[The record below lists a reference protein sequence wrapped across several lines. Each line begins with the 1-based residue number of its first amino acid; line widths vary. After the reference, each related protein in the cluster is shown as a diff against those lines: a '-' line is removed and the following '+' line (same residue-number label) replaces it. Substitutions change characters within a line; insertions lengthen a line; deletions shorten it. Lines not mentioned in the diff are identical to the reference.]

1 MLHIRSICLLALF
14 LLAACAESRTGD
26 NNEEDALAGDTAH
39 LDAMTREHAADAPVA
54 NASTMEPAQEVVA
67 EEVVYGTADGQP
79 LRGYLARPQDAASG
93 SLPGVVVI
101 HEWWGLNDN
110 IRMMTRRL
118 AGEGYVALAV
128 DMYGGQTAATPEE
141 ARNLMQT
148 VMGNRGA
155 GLANLHAAADYL
167 QEERNAEGIGVIG
180 WCFGG
185 GWSLQSGLGM
195 PEMIDAAVM
204 YYGQPVTDRER
215 LAQLDAPLLGL
226 FGAEDQGIP
235 LAEVRQMEQTL
246 ADLGKDATI
255 RVYEGAN
262 HAFANPSG
270 ERYDAAAAEDA
281 WERTVAF
288 FAEHLKGAAR

>member
-1 MLHIRSICLLALF
+1 MLRIRFICLLALF
-14 LLAACAESRTGD
+14 LLPGCAGSQTEEADDVDAAMR
-26 NNEEDALAGDTAH
+26 DTAH
-39 LDAMTREHAADAPVA
+39 LDAMAREHATDAPVA
-54 NASTMEPAQEVVA
+54 NASAMEPAQEVVA
-67 EEVVYGTADGQP
+67 EEVVYGTVDGQP
-79 LRGYLARPQDAASG
+79 LRGYLARPEGAAPGTLS
-93 SLPGVVVI
+93 GVVVI

-128 DMYGGQTAATPEE
+128 DMYGGQVAEDPQQ
-141 ARNLMQT
+141 ARNLVQT
-148 VMGNRGA
+148 VMGNREA
-155 GLANLHAAADYL
+155 GLENLRAAADYL
-167 QEERNAEGIGVIG
+167 REERNAEEIGVIG

-185 GWSLQSGLGM
+185 GWSLQAGLGM
-195 PEMIDAAVM
+195 PEMIDAVVM

-235 LAEVRQMEQTL
+235 LAEVREMEQTL
-246 ADLGKDATI
+246 ADLSEDATI

-270 ERYDAAAAEDA
+270 ERYNAAAAEDA

-288 FAEHLKGAAR
+288 FAEHLKGAAP

>member
-1 MLHIRSICLLALF
+1 M
-14 LLAACAESRTGD
+14 
-26 NNEEDALAGDTAH
+26 EEEPVSDTARDTAH
-39 LDAMTREHAADAPVA
+39 LDAMAREHASDAPVA
-54 NASTMEPAQEVVA
+54 NASTMEPAREVVA
-67 EEVVYGTADGQP
+67 EEIVYGTADGQP
-79 LRGYLARPQDAASG
+79 LRGYLARPREAAPG
-93 SLPGVVVI
+93 SFPGVVVI

-110 IRMMTRRL
+110 VRMMTRRL

-128 DMYGGQTAATPEE
+128 DMYGGQTAATPDE

-148 VMGNRGA
+148 VMGNREA
-155 GLANLHAAADYL
+155 GLENLRAAADYL

-185 GWSLQSGLGM
+185 GWSLQAGLGM
-195 PEMIDAAVM
+195 PEMIDAVVM

-215 LAQLDAPLLGL
+215 LAQLDDPLLGL

-246 ADLGKDATI
+246 GDLGKEATI

-270 ERYDAAAAEDA
+270 ERYNPAAAEDA

-288 FAEHLKGAAR
+288 FAAHLKGAAR